1 MGQNCSSVIS
11 VRGRDKELHRKNS
24 PDPIMYDLMRKALL
38 VTSPHALES
47 SDNGQYQLLYK
58 NQLKTS
64 HWTSI
69 NISSPTAAESSALS
83 SYPTRLVKRQR
94 SKEKGPQ
101 AQGRHIYAI
110 RYPKDTKDLFLSEQ
124 SITFTSPVLKQEQYP
139 SLTLSPLSNSKAVA
153 PIVKGKNI
161 FVAASMLSPPNQ
173 RGTIK
178 MNSFFQ
184 YGLYI
189 QRLTFLFSF
198 FIF

>member
-11 VRGRDKELHRKNS
+11 VRERDKELHRKNS

-64 HWTSI
+64 HGTSI
-69 NISSPTAAESSALS
+69 NISTPTTAESGALS

-139 SLTLSPLSNSKAVA
+139 SLTLSSLSNSSKAVA

-173 RGTIK
+173 RGTIQMK
-178 MNSFFQ
+178 PFSI
-184 YGLYI
+184 YGLY
-189 QRLTFLFSF
+189 TFKD
-198 FIF
+198 